1 MNEGNNSVTVPTS
14 NPHYC
19 TIIFLC
25 RNSLID
31 IQLLADKWRV
41 AERLIL
47 TPLLLKK
54 RVFHTGGRR
63 NYMPCVNRL
72 VRGLLW
78 HARSKRR
85 IFSLLIVYQYYSTM
99 PHKERNI
106 FPLSTKFFLAISYKY
121 VIALPQSHP
130 RKYIHVIGPASWHYR
145 VRQLRLCWYMVGQ
158 DCNLQPLEVAVYVSS
173 LVLGQDA
180 FVSDLV
186 GEEVH
191 MKANSVKSIV
201 IELLFPL

>member
-1 MNEGNNSVTVPTS
+1 MKSGWTADSHAVTAQKESISYGGSEELYALRQQVGSGP
-14 NPHYC
+14 
-19 TIIFLC
+19 
-25 RNSLID
+25 SL
-31 IQLLADKWRV
+31 AC
-41 AERLIL
+41 
-47 TPLLLKK
+47 PLKK
-54 RVFHTGGRR
+54 KDMYFR
-63 NYMPCVNRL
+63 
-72 VRGLLW
+72 
-78 HARSKRR
+78 
-85 IFSLLIVYQYYSTM
+85 FSLFINTTVLCLIRRETFS
-99 PHKERNI
+99 
-106 FPLSTKFFLAISYKY
+106 LSSKFFLAISYKY
-121 VIALPQSHP
+121 VIVLPQSHP